1 MKIPFEIKIAA
12 TLALAQRIQ
21 KLCKFRDDAYFRKE
35 LKSAIKAYRFL
46 HENQNRIQTKIT
58 A

>member
-12 TLALAQRIQ
+12 TLALATRIE
-21 KLCKFRDDAYFRKE
+21 KLCKFRHDAYFRKE

-46 HENQNRIQTKIT
+46 HEN
-58 A
+58 